1 MWPPEVPRDSGSWY
15 IHKILTSITRYAGDM
30 RTLSLALA
38 CLAGAANM
46 AAPIGAVRAP
56 PPCDQ
61 GQVSAAQALI
71 DRVLGGAASS
81 AASFALSCSK
91 SENSTSIE
99 SSTPSFVLHTS
110 PAGGPIAISGSS
122 GVALASGFHWY
133 LKHSC
138 NVSVLYGHQTI
149 AMAAI
154 PSTWPSIPTTVT
166 MQSPV
171 QWQYY
176 MNVCTHSYSAAWWD
190 WERWQVM

>member
-1 MWPPEVPRDSGSWY
+1 MNVCVC
-15 IHKILTSITRYAGDM
+15 
-30 RTLSLALA
+30 A
-38 CLAGAANM
+38 C
-46 AAPIGAVRAP
+46 VHS
-56 PPCDQ
+56 DV
-61 GQVSAAQALI
+61 VSH
-71 DRVLGGAASS
+71 D
-81 AASFALSCSK
+81 
-91 SENSTSIE
+91 
-99 SSTPSFVLHTS
+99 
-110 PAGGPIAISGSS
+110 
-122 GVALASGFHWY
+122 
-133 LKHSC
+133 HSC